1 MIKLGKLKEVKDLRT
16 AWPHEARDFT
26 PWLADNID
34 ELGEILGID
43 ISIEETESPVGG
55 FNVDIFATDADTGR
69 KIIIEN
75 QLEETDHDH
84 LGKLITYASGKSA
97 SLVIWLVRKA
107 REEHRAAIEWLNSHT
122 DEDVGFILC
131 QIKLLQINDSDIAP
145 MFEVLEQPNNWAK
158 EMKKPAGERHV
169 TKLPKIRDMLQWKVI
184 TPGDVLV
191 AKDSTAEAILLD
203 NGHVEYD
210 GEEMSMQVWLR
221 KVYGWKSV
229 ETYRFAMHK
238 ETGKSLSQIR
248 KEYMEKMG
256 ADLEE

>member
-1 MIKLGKLKEVKDLRT
+1 MINLGKLKEIKDLRT

-26 PWLADNID
+26 PWLANNID
-34 ELGEILGID
+34 ELGETLGID

-55 FNVDIFATDADTGR
+55 FNVDIFATDADTGS

-107 REEHRAAIEWLNSHT
+107 REEHRAAIEWLNNHT

-131 QIKLLQINDSDIAP
+131 QIKLLQINNSEIAP

-158 EMKKPAGERHV
+158 EMKKPVSERHV
-169 TKLPKIRDMLQWKVI
+169 TKLPKIRDMLQWKVVAS
-184 TPGDVLV
+184 GDVLV
-191 AKDSTAEAILLD
+191 AKDSESESVLLD
-203 NGHVEYD
+203 NGHVEYE

-229 ETYRFAMHK
+229 ETYRFAIHK
-238 ETGKSLSQIR
+238 ESGKSLSQIR
-248 KEYMEKMG
+248 REYMSRAG
-256 ADLEE
+256 IIADE